1 MPWMCIR
8 LRVLKEHL
16 VWGWEISKVCSG
28 DLGWGVLTGRL
39 LRCGRILMWSNYT
52 VFKGVVQP
60 FCARVYHANVFTDA
74 HCLWDW
80 DDCGVVSGCVNW
92 VL

>member
-1 MPWMCIR
+1 
-8 LRVLKEHL
+8 
-16 VWGWEISKVCSG
+16 
-28 DLGWGVLTGRL
+28 
-39 LRCGRILMWSNYT
+39 MWSNYT

-92 VL
+92 VLWRGNGGMGHEPNFCVTTFLLTNWVH